1 VYGNIY
7 NDLSDIYQSPYDE
20 QIPLFFDGEQDTYSM
35 GYVNGQFPNSM
46 SAFLVDTVLS
56 NVQSNPNHPL
66 WQALTDNN
74 NYDWAPEMPLRMYY
88 CTGDE
93 QVYYVNSTLAQST
106 MQANGAE
113 DVQAIN
119 MLTGGNHAQC
129 VNPSLLASWQFF
141 SGMTT
146 LCWATSVQEMVQEP
160 LEMFPNPASN
170 MLNVRVPE
178 ATGVLEMFDVRG
190 KMVLTQNVMSNLTN
204 VDLSSLQ
211 TGFYV
216 VKVTS
221 PQRVHSGN
229 VVVGR

>member
-1 VYGNIY
+1 
-7 NDLSDIYQSPYDE
+7 
-20 QIPLFFDGEQDTYSM
+20 
-35 GYVNGQFPNSM
+35 
-46 SAFLVDTVLS
+46 
-56 NVQSNPNHPL
+56 
-66 WQALTDNN
+66 
-74 NYDWAPEMPLRMYY
+74 
-88 CTGDE
+88 
-93 QVYYVNSTLAQST
+93 
-106 MQANGAE
+106 
-113 DVQAIN
+113 
-119 MLTGGNHAQC
+119 
-129 VNPSLLASWQFF
+129 
-141 SGMTT
+141 
-146 LCWATSVQEMVQEP
+146 VQEP

-170 MLNVRVPE
+170 VLNVRVPE